1 MANKRLFTICLL
13 GLMFIPTLLLGQT
26 VTGTVVDAETD
37 EPLIGVNIII
47 DGTSSGTTTNF
58 DGEFSLEVPDINESV
73 LVFRYI
79 GYQTQ
84 EIQLD
89 GRTRL
94 EVRLQQDSF
103 MGDELVV
110 VAYGIQERSLVTGA
124 ISRIESEQIEQSAS
138 LRVEQALQ
146 GRTAGV
152 TVIQNSGQPGSGATV
167 RIRGI
172 GTTGDAEPLYI
183 VDGMPVTNID
193 FLAPGDISSI
203 EVLKDASATAIY
215 GARGANGVV
224 MVTTSSGKKGPMQIS
239 YKGYLGFQNA
249 WKKTDLLDA
258 PDYMMIMN
266 ESFANDGRPI
276 PFPDMDQRVAEIGAG
291 TDWQEE
297 VFYDNAP
304 ITNHNLSFS
313 GGSENST
320 YSSSLSYRNQDG
332 IVAEGKSSFE
342 RFTARVNTDNT
353 RGRLNYGTR
362 LNYTRRTSRGI
373 NPNEEFGG
381 IMARAS
387 NIDPVTP
394 VYNEDGE
401 FAQSPYASQ
410 EVVNPVASIDII
422 NSEQKQ
428 DRFVGGL
435 YGGFD
440 LHDKVTVR
448 STLDV
453 DLAFSNN
460 RSFTPIYDLGG
471 NVSNGTTFAFQEQVR
486 FFSWQS
492 SNTIRYEDTYA
503 DKHRFSALGGFE
515 VLDRQTEFLGGTAAD
530 LTMPRFSQAWLS
542 TSLDD
547 ESMTN
552 YGGLGLESLASY
564 FTRVNYSY
572 DGKYLF
578 EGVFRVD
585 GSSKFGPD
593 NRWATFPAF
602 SLGWVISDEDFMS
615 DFERLSMLKIRGGW
629 GQNGSD
635 NIGQFAYTPLITTHA
650 GYGFGLDPSVVTGAY
665 PARVANFGLE
675 WETSEQTSVGIE
687 TAFADYKYYL
697 NVDAYHKQTKGLLL
711 SAPIPQFIGNAAPVV
726 NGGTIR
732 NIGLEIESGVRDI
745 IGNFN
750 YDVSFT
756 ATLNENEVT
765 AINNDE
771 GRLFGAGVSTS
782 MDNVAMAQVG
792 FPIAFFWGYETA
804 GIFQSDEEVLN
815 YVGPDGELLLPD
827 AQAGDLI
834 FVDQN
839 GDGIINDEDRVQI
852 GNPYP
857 DFTLGLNLN
866 SGWKNWDM
874 SMLWYGAFGQ
884 DIFTGGTRRH
894 DLNMPNWKE
903 SVLDRWTE
911 ENPSSSH
918 PRVTI
923 NDPNGNYA
931 RPSDFFIEDGSFV
944 RLRNLAVG
952 YTLPSELVNQIGA
965 SRLRFYVAAQNLF
978 TFTGYSGHDPEIG
991 AQGAL
996 NVGIDR
1002 NIYPQARTYTFGVN
1016 LDF

>member
-1 MANKRLFTICLL
+1 MLTPVLLF
-13 GLMFIPTLLLGQT
+13 GQT
-26 VTGTVVDAETD
+26 VTGTVVDAETE
-37 EPLIGVNIII
+37 EPLIGVNILLQ
-47 DGTSSGTTTNF
+47 GTSTGTTTNF
-58 DGEFSLEVPDINESV
+58 DGEFSLDVPDIDASV
-73 LVFRYI
+73 LMFRYI

-84 EIQLD
+84 EVPLE
-89 GRTRL
+89 GRTQL
-94 EVRLQQDSF
+94 VVRLQEDSF
-103 MGDELVV
+103 MGEELVV

-124 ISRIESEQIEQSAS
+124 ISRIETEQIEQSAA

-172 GTTGDAEPLYI
+172 GTTGNAEPLYI
-183 VDGMPVTNID
+183 VDGMPVNSMD

-224 MVTTSSGKKGPMQIS
+224 MVTTKSGKEGPMQVS
-239 YKGYLGFQNA
+239 YNGYIGFQNA
-249 WKKTDLLDA
+249 WKNTDLLEA
-258 PDYMMIMN
+258 PEYMIIMN

-276 PFPDMDQRVAEIGAG
+276 PFPDMDERIATIGAG

-297 VFYDNAP
+297 VFYENAP
-304 ITNHNLSFS
+304 LTNHSLSFS
-313 GGSENST
+313 GGSEAST
-320 YSSSLSYRNQDG
+320 YSSSLSYRQQDG
-332 IVAEGKSSFE
+332 IVAEGKSNFE
-342 RFTARVNTDNT
+342 RFTARVNTDSR

-373 NPNEEFGG
+373 DPNEEFGG
-381 IMARAS
+381 IMARAA

-394 VYNEDGE
+394 VRNEEGE

-410 EVVNPVASIDII
+410 EVVNPVAAVDII
-422 NSEQKQ
+422 NSEQQEDK
-428 DRFVGGL
+428 FVGGL
-435 YGGFD
+435 YGDFQ
-440 LHDKVTVR
+440 LHDKVSLR
-448 STLDV
+448 SSLDV
-453 DLAFSNN
+453 DLAFTNN
-460 RSFTPIYDLGG
+460 RAFTPVYDLGG
-471 NVSNGTTFAFQEQVR
+471 NVSNGTTSAFQEQTR
-486 FFSWQS
+486 FFTWQT
-492 SNTIRYEDTYA
+492 SNVLRYDDRYA
-503 DKHRFSALGGFE
+503 DKHDFSALGGFE
-515 VLDRQTEFLGGTAAD
+515 LLRRENEYLGGTASD
-530 LTMPRFSQAWLS
+530 LTMPNFNQAWLS

-552 YGGLGLESLASY
+552 YGGLGIESLASY

-602 SLGWVISDEDFMS
+602 SVGWVISDENFMQG
-615 DFERLSMLKIRGGW
+615 LKPISMLKLRGGW

-650 GYGFGLDPSVVTGAY
+650 GYGFGVDPTVVTGAY
-665 PARVANFGLE
+665 PARVANAGLE
-675 WETSEQTSVGIE
+675 WETSEQTSIGLE
-687 TAFADYKYYL
+687 TAFVDYKYYMNL
-697 NVDAYHKQTKGLLL
+697 DFYHKETQGLLL
-711 SAPIPQFIGNAAPVV
+711 SAPIPQFIGNAPPVV
-726 NGGTIR
+726 NGGSIR
-732 NIGLEIESGVRDI
+732 NIGFEIETGVRDI
-745 IGNFN
+745 VGSFN
-750 YDVSFT
+750 YDVGLT
-756 ATLNENEVT
+756 ATFNDNEVT
-765 AINNDE
+765 EINNEE
-771 GRLFGAGVSTS
+771 GVLFGAGVSTS
-782 MDNVAMAQVG
+782 MNNVALAEVG
-792 FPIAFFWGYETA
+792 FPIAYFWGYETG
-804 GIFQSDEEVLN
+804 GIFQSDDEVLN
-815 YVGPDGELLLPD
+815 YVGPDGGLLQPD

-857 DFTLGLNLN
+857 DFTMGLNLN
-866 SGWKNWDM
+866 TGYKNWDM

-894 DLNMPNWKE
+894 DLNMPNWKDD
-903 SVLDRWTE
+903 VLARWTE
-911 ENPSSSH
+911 ENPSDSH

-944 RLRNLAVG
+944 RLRNFAVG
-952 YTLPSELVNQIGA
+952 YTLPAQLVNQIGA
-965 SRLRFYVAAQNLF
+965 SRLRFYAAAQNLL

-991 AQGAL
+991 ARSAL
-996 NVGIDR
+996 DVGIDR
-1002 NIYPQARTYTFGVN
+1002 NIYPQARSYTFGVN